1 MGVQQSW
8 SALDWEGNIMLKKR
22 DLHDCQALY
31 ELMVHPDVFPFV
43 RHKAYSYE
51 EFLFITKQ
59 TLEAEEHGE
68 VISRTIT
75 DEWGNP
81 IGTINLFDVQD
92 NAGFLGTWLGKPYH
106 GKGYNQ
112 IAKEAFFNELFYDLG
127 IERIFMRIRKVNVRS
142 MKAAEK
148 LPYVTLANETSKG
161 LYEEINQE
169 GDIYNL
175 YEISKDLYTLYILRN
190 GQELQEE
197 HLKEA

>member
-1 MGVQQSW
+1 
-8 SALDWEGNIMLKKR
+8 MLKKR

-43 RHKAYSYE
+43 RHKAHSYE

-68 VISRTIT
+68 IISRTIT

-112 IAKEAFFNELFYDLG
+112 IAKEAFFNELFYELG

-148 LPYVTLANETSKG
+148 LPYVTLANETSKS